1 MTNLCWCQHSIV
13 WIRNRSQS
21 LFVIQSMDWLK
32 NQRWKWV
39 KMTTTKRNRRQMRFC
54 VNARH
59 FEDEW
64 TQARGE
70 KVNAFYDLIYVFLT
84 SNKMSYQVKNRFNRS
99 VVILS
104 EFSFLPFRFYFTF
117 SFILTRRQVIFISI
131 FEASNNYVNDRHS
144 SIGSLPSTKIAWNA
158 SSNDVL

>member
-1 MTNLCWCQHSIV
+1 
-13 WIRNRSQS
+13 
-21 LFVIQSMDWLK
+21 
-32 NQRWKWV
+32 
-39 KMTTTKRNRRQMRFC
+39 MTTTKRNRRQMRFC

-59 FEDEW
+59 FEGEW

-104 EFSFLPFRFYFTF
+104 EFSFLSFRFYFTF